1 MHSPRFSEMPM
12 IIGHFE
18 NDEQRYKEDVVVM
31 KFSKDIQHR
40 LLFPMQSGERRKGGE
55 AEVVG
60 YEFWICNSAPSLFFD
75 EGKEG

>member
-40 LLFPMQSGERRKGGE
+40 LLSFGEE
-55 AEVVG
+55 
-60 YEFWICNSAPSLFFD
+60 
-75 EGKEG
+75 EGR